1 MRRVLVISAALVIAS
16 ALCAPLVAQV
26 VVEEGVTTD
35 TVELFGKSNVPEKS
49 GVLAMGA
56 SLLFPGL
63 GQQYLGQ
70 ESKAFLYY
78 SMEAL
83 FIFGAVYCH
92 YNSKKVFDDAKA
104 YASAHAA
111 IEGGSGAN
119 DQFWQ
124 DVGQYDGSDD
134 FNNVILL
141 DNRNL
146 DGAYLAT
153 NLQWRWDDP
162 ANRKTTYSSYIKNSL
177 RYDVASSF
185 FIGAMILNRL
195 VSFVDARFAS
205 RHQHTSLLSSLRVFP
220 GFDPCRASS
229 GIVIKTTF

>member
-1 MRRVLVISAALVIAS
+1 MRSLLVKSVAVSLAAAL
-16 ALCAPLVAQV
+16 LAPAAAQV

-35 TVELFGKSNVPEKS
+35 TVELFAKANAPEKS

-56 SLLFPGL
+56 SLLLPGL

-70 ESKAFLYY
+70 ESRAFLYY

-83 FIFGAVYCH
+83 FIFGAIYSH

-104 YASAHAA
+104 YASAHAQ
-111 IEGGSGAN
+111 IEGGSGAT

-124 DVGQYDGSDD
+124 DVGQYDASED
-134 FNNVILL
+134 FNNTLLL
-141 DNRNL
+141 DNRNF
-146 DGAYLAT
+146 DGAYLAP

-162 ANRKTTYSSYIKNSL
+162 ENRKTTYSSYIKNSM

-195 VSFVDARFAS
+195 VSFVDARFAAH
-205 RHQHTSLLSSLRVFP
+205 HQSIKALSSLQVIP
-220 GFDPCRASS
+220 AFDPRNSTSS
-229 GIVIKTTF
+229 IMIKAGF